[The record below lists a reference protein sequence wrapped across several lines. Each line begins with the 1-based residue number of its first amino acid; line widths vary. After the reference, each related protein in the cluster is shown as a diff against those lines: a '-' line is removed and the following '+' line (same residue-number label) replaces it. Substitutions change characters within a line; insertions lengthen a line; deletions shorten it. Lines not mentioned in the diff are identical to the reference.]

1 MYSTTSRNLTSP
13 DLSSPVP
20 LHLEFV
26 LPRILMEEKSEV
38 VDGGGRG
45 GDVDHD
51 TDLTTHEGVSRLKP
65 LVFLDS
71 LSPPDLGSCQT

>member
-1 MYSTTSRNLTSP
+1 
-13 DLSSPVP
+13 
-20 LHLEFV
+20 
-26 LPRILMEEKSEV
+26 MEEKSEV